1 MIFMLHPAKLWQRF
15 VYTIQEMSAQVD
27 TEEEFDLE
35 FTVEEMINIYGINSL
50 EDLDRIN

>member
-1 MIFMLHPAKLWQRF
+1 MNEA
-15 VYTIQEMSAQVD
+15 
-27 TEEEFDLE
+27 EFDQE

>member
-1 MIFMLHPAKLWQRF
+1 
-15 VYTIQEMSAQVD
+15 MSALVD

-35 FTVEEMINIYGINSL
+35 FTVEEMINLYGVYSL